1 MSCGSE
7 YETQNCITDTL
18 LAIVEAQDRVDH
30 GHHEG
35 ATGCN
40 RAIQEL
46 IGGIKTSGY
55 DTIPIILQLKCT
67 GLPFIGFG
75 AVRENVAPSTSSLL
89 HSAVFRVEDVDPENN
104 CASLELLKS
113 SSTIPYITDSQPTS
127 ASVLFDMQN
136 EVLTCT
142 DAFITVDL
150 SAFVSVS
157 CLPPITLT

>member
-18 LAIVEAQDRVDH
+18 LAIVEAQDRVEP
-30 GHHEG
+30 GQEG

-46 IGGIKTSGY
+46 IGGITTSGY
-55 DTIPIILQLKCT
+55 NTIPIILQLKCT
-67 GLPFIGFG
+67 GLPFIGYG
-75 AVRENVAPSTSSLL
+75 AVRENVAPSSLL
-89 HSAVFRVEDVDPENN
+89 YSAIFRVEDVDPENN

-113 SSTIPYITDSQPTS
+113 SSTIPYITDTQLTPSQ
-127 ASVLFDMQN
+127 VLFELQN

-150 SAFVSVS
+150 KAFVSVS